1 MTMPGQIEQMRLA
14 GMRLG
19 MGPADV
25 QRMVSNPSEITK
37 RLKYQQSFPRS

>member
-1 MTMPGQIEQMRLA
+1 MMMKGQGEQMRMA

-25 QRMVSNPSEITK
+25 ARMVSNPSEITK
-37 RLKYQQSFPRS
+37 RLKYQQSFPRT